1 MQVLNETQ
9 VNVLLALA
17 RFRFLST
24 SQLHRLV
31 KKEIAW
37 LRKQVS
43 ALVNREKPFVERI
56 TFGFHPKEG
65 KLENVYFLTKYG
77 KAALL
82 DLLKIDESQVKMP
95 VGNSSLFYKDYKHR
109 KNTIDFH
116 IALYEWTQGSE
127 YTLDFFDTYFDKVG
141 NNRKDKNL
149 RAKTKIDLLEADYL
163 IADGV
168 FTISNASNQFL
179 YLFEMHDGK
188 DSARVIQQL
197 KKHAQAI
204 ALGTPSK
211 HYNMGN
217 KSHRVLSVFE
227 FISTKNAVLERIKAE
242 NYFVKMPNHF
252 LFKSIETL
260 ENPTFSEHWENIK
273 GKSVDFV

>member
-141 NNRKDKNL
+141 NNRIYD
-149 RAKTKIDLLEADYL
+149 
-163 IADGV
+163 
-168 FTISNASNQFL
+168 
-179 YLFEMHDGK
+179 
-188 DSARVIQQL
+188 QQC
-197 KKHAQAI
+197 Q
-204 ALGTPSK
+204 
-211 HYNMGN
+211 
-217 KSHRVLSVFE
+217 
-227 FISTKNAVLERIKAE
+227 
-242 NYFVKMPNHF
+242 
-252 LFKSIETL
+252 
-260 ENPTFSEHWENIK
+260 
-273 GKSVDFV
+273 